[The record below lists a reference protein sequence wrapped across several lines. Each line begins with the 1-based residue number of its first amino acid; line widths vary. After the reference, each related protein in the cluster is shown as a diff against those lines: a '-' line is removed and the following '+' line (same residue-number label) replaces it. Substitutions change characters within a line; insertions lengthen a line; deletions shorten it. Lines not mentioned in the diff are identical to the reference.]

1 MSDIGLDFDSIGAE
15 YEDMISKLQKMMID
29 NDKRNPKIIKENT
42 DGSGQVEYT
51 RYISHGKAR
60 RTINVTAD
68 EMNSIK
74 EAIASGNEDNID
86 NIFYNI
92 G

>member
-1 MSDIGLDFDSIGAE
+1 
-15 YEDMISKLQKMMID
+15 MISKLQKMMNSFL
-29 NDKRNPKIIKENT
+29 NDRRNPKIIKENP

-51 RYISHGKAR
+51 RYTSHEKVR

-68 EMNSIK
+68 EMNRIK

-86 NIFYNI
+86 NMFYNI